1 VSTNSQT
8 NAATRSEENTK
19 GYGVVRKDNGQWFG
33 GFNADMSVR
42 WVDERAA
49 RHLTKLEASAQ
60 AALLIRHS
68 IPVQRKPAVLA

>member
-1 VSTNSQT
+1 MSQQNQT
-8 NAATRSEENTK
+8 ATSEENTK
-19 GYGVVRKDNGQWFG
+19 AFGVIRKDNGLWFG

-49 RHLTKLEASAQ
+49 RQLTKLEASAQ

-68 IPVQRKPAVLA
+68 FPVQRKPVVLS

>member
-1 VSTNSQT
+1 MSC
-8 NAATRSEENTK
+8 SEENTK
-19 GYGVVRKDNGQWFG
+19 SFGVVRKDNGLWFG

-49 RHLTKLEASAQ
+49 RQLTKLEASAQ

-68 IPVQRKPAVLA
+68 IPVQHKPAVLS